1 MLSII
6 EFRLNIRNLRLIK
19 KIKFHVYTIKS
30 KIKSQPLINEISK
43 NKIQQFIICIFF
55 FR

>member
-19 KIKFHVYTIKS
+19 KFNVVCTLLNPKLNH
-30 KIKSQPLINEISK
+30 NH
-43 NKIQQFIICIFF
+43 
-55 FR
+55 